1 MGNRIMM
8 AENPNPLN
16 TPAPIRII
24 ATKDIYA
31 ILVPADSTQD
41 IILTFSAG
49 SEIDLSKSIA
59 HSIDFPLLFSPPG
72 DLASNGLHFTFD
84 SVGSIFF
91 PAHGKI
97 KVNGSLIT
105 PARQIRKIK

>member
-16 TPAPIRII
+16 TPTPIRII
-24 ATKDIYA
+24 ATKDVYA
-31 ILVPADSTQD
+31 ILVPADSTKD
-41 IILTFSAG
+41 IVLTFSAG
-49 SEIDLSKSIA
+49 SEIDLSKSVA
-59 HSIDFPLLFSPPG
+59 PSIEFPLLFSPPG
-72 DLASNGLHFTFD
+72 DIATNGLHLTFD

-91 PAHGKI
+91 PANGKI

-105 PARQIRKIK
+105 SKSKIRKIK